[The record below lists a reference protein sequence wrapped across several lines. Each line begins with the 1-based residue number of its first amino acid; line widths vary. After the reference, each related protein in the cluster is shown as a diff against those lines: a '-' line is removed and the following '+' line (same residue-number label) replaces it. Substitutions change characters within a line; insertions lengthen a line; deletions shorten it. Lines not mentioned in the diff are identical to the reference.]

1 MACRPVWGRFGH
13 DGHVM
18 DKAGLQTS
26 TGPRAELTGL
36 VYELLDAHD
45 DTARIAATL
54 LPEPEWDGHLDYLR
68 HLQRVGR
75 ELLAAATDNVAS
87 GSP

>member
-1 MACRPVWGRFGH
+1 MH
-13 DGHVM
+13 
-18 DKAGLQTS
+18 KAGFRAS
-26 TGPRAELTGL
+26 DGPRAELTGL

-45 DTARIAATL
+45 DTARMAATL
-54 LPEPEWDGHLDYLR
+54 SPDPEWDGHLDYLR

-75 ELLAAATDNVAS
+75 ELLAAATGNVAS